1 MSSLEQLRE
10 NVIVAARKANEYD
23 KYIYGDPVDHTA
35 HDSAR
40 ELDRAIAALDD
51 SLKPDPW
58 QLLEAAI
65 FDWKNMNKVTGSTID
80 AMLKALEWRRTN
92 D

>member
-1 MSSLEQLRE
+1 MTDLERA
-10 NVIVAARKANEYD
+10 VINA
-23 KYIYGDPVDHTA
+23 
-35 HDSAR
+35 AR
-40 ELDRAIAALDD
+40 ELYESWDREDNKCLSDAEIDLERALDVLDD